1 VNLNATILAQ
11 MVVFA
16 IVIWVAMKF
25 LWPEITGS
33 IQERNRRIAEGLA
46 AAEQGRKDLAE
57 AEVRAQEV
65 LKGARERALAMENQA
80 QVRASQIVDAA
91 KQTAQDEAARLLE
104 SARSQVTLD
113 TQRAREELR
122 RQVALLAVQDY
133 TAFRMIVSSAPLEAL
148 ARAAGAHETPTD
160 VHDWGTLD
168 AARPNADNESH
179 ARETRR
185 ANIASFVP

>member
-91 KQTAQDEAARLLE
+91 KQTAQDEATRLLE

-122 RQVALLAVQDY
+122 RQVALLAVSGASQIIEREIDPK
-133 TAFRMIVSSAPLEAL
+133 THAQLLDKL
-148 ARAAGAHETPTD
+148 AMG
-160 VHDWGTLD
+160 L
-168 AARPNADNESH
+168 
-179 ARETRR
+179 
-185 ANIASFVP
+185 